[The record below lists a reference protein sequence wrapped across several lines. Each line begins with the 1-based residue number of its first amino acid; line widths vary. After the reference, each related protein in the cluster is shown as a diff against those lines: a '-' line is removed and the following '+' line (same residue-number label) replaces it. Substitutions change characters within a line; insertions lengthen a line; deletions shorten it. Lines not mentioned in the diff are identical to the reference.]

1 MVLRVT
7 LGLLLLL
14 LLLLFLLLLLL
25 LLLLLHGHTVTLG
38 RCSGLRWS
46 GVESYVGVVLGG
58 YVGALFGLA
67 RGAKFYNH
75 FWKRVK

>member
-1 MVLRVT
+1 MATQLRWGAARGYVGVVLRVT
-7 LGLLLLL
+7 LLEW
-14 LLLLFLLLLLL
+14 
-25 LLLLLHGHTVTLG
+25 
-38 RCSGLRWS
+38 CWELRWS